1 VENIIKSVQGK
12 LIFYILLLIT
22 HVGIVW
28 WLPYFPTQDGPS
40 HIYNLVILNDLLN
53 GGKEWGNFFSH
64 QLRAVPNL
72 GFNLLAYPLLYFFPP
87 LVVERIFISMY
98 IVLMGVSVP
107 FFLRTFDKPY
117 FPLAYFVFPVI
128 FNFNLLIGFYSYV
141 MAVTLF
147 LLAFSLAW
155 KIRNSSATCKF
166 ICFNIAG
173 LIIFYFHLIP
183 FIFFMLS
190 LIAITIVESN
200 GYRKKIKDLLKL
212 LMIISPSVGTFLFYL
227 RTISKSSIT
236 DFSYLFS
243 FSRLIQLL
251 SELFSFSTIN
261 FSPWQVLPAF
271 PLLYLIILFYYL
283 SMKDAFQ
290 RGSGIR
296 NITPSQKSLIYLSS
310 LLILIYLLVPW
321 RVGEGC
327 YFNERFPWVILLI
340 TLPLLRIPETIF
352 FKRFGT
358 VVIAGIVSV
367 FFAFNAI
374 ILWQQSTKVEKFLSG
389 LHVGLHKGAYVMTYK
404 TKRSEWSRVD
414 VLMHAASYYGIFRG
428 CVDIGN
434 YEAGSDFFPIS
445 FNKNLPAMLSQDQ
458 IAYEPTTINWSNY
471 PYIQYLLGWEIN
483 NKDRIEL
490 SKFFHI
496 IWEEDQFSIWQRG
509 V

>member
-1 VENIIKSVQGK
+1 MENIIKSVQGK

-128 FNFNLLIGFYSYV
+128 FNFNLLTGFYSYV

-155 KIRNSSATCKF
+155 KIRSSSIAYKIVF
-166 ICFNIAG
+166 FNLIG
-173 LIIFYFHLIP
+173 LTIFYFHLIP
-183 FIFFMLS
+183 FFFFMLS
-190 LIAITIVESN
+190 LIATTIAVST
-200 GYRKKIKDLLKL
+200 GYKKKINDILKL
-212 LMIISPSVGTFLFYL
+212 LIIITPSILNLFFYL
-227 RTISKSSIT
+227 LRRMKSST
-236 DFSYLFS
+236 LDFSYLPS
-243 FSRLIQLL
+243 SNGPIQLL
-251 SELFSFSTIN
+251 SKLFVFSTVN
-261 FSPWQVLPAF
+261 FSPWQILPAS
-271 PLLYLIILFYYL
+271 LFMFLFVLFGYM
-283 SMKDAFQ
+283 SIKDFFQ
-290 RGSGIR
+290 RGLQAG
-296 NITPSQKSLIYLSS
+296 NISPSEKVLICLSS
-310 LLILIYLLVPW
+310 FLILIYLSAPF
-321 RVGEGC
+321 RFGDGC

-445 FNKNLPAMLSQDQ
+445 FNKNLPAMPSQDQ